1 MTPPT
6 TRSLPFTLHGAPAV
20 IAGAAPEARPPVN
33 SHANEATLAEMNVR
47 RFEFF
52 MVQNSNKC
60 CRLIAFATS
69 GLEIPRRRMVPTSRK
84 TRFGLAL
91 LSVAALGQRMMQKQV
106 DSAA

>member
-20 IAGAAPEARPPVN
+20 IAGAAPEARPPVS

-69 GLEIPRRRMVPTSRK
+69 GLEIPKRRMVPTLSR

-91 LSVAALGQRMMQKQV
+91 LTLVGLDRMSKPSQV